1 MEQMTLTRK
10 EREKVRHKEEIL
22 KAAVNLFSSKGFSNV
37 SMQDIAAKSEFA
49 VGTLYNF
56 FPSKE
61 QLFTEL
67 LNDCAEK
74 VYQALFPVLQSK
86 LPEDE
91 KIRTYIRA
99 HSKLAEDNIKFIELY
114 VSEYGTLTTIPRT
127 AMEKAEKIKAE
138 LLTELENTIKAGI
151 RKNILRCI
159 DARITT
165 QSLSATL
172 QSFIFESSKDFEKTK
187 VEKGLAEIE
196 KLFLDVLLMPEKHN
210 ND

>member
-22 KAAVNLFSSKGFSNV
+22 KAALNLFSSKGFHNV

-56 FPSKE
+56 FQSKE

-67 LNDCAEK
+67 LNNCAEK
-74 VYQALFPVLQSK
+74 IYQTISPIFQSGS
-86 LPEDE
+86 PEDE

-99 HSKLAEDNIKFIELY
+99 HGKLVEDNIKFIKLY
-114 VSEYGTLTTIPRT
+114 VSEYGTLTTVPKAAT
-127 AMEKAEKIKAE
+127 EKAEKIKAKLYAE
-138 LLTELENTIKAGI
+138 IEETIKSGI
-151 RKNILRCI
+151 RKNILRSV
-159 DARITT
+159 DAVTAA
-165 QSLSATL
+165 QSLSSTL
-172 QSFIFESSKDFEKTK
+172 QSFIFESSMDFEKAK
-187 VEKGLAEIE
+187 IEEGLKKIE
-196 KLFLDVLLMPEKHN
+196 ELFLDALLMPEKHD